1 MLYMAGFCRVYRFRQ
16 VVAPVQQEGM
26 KMEGCVKDFL
36 QKKGYTINDKALEVI
51 RRCDDWY
58 SNRQI
63 KDFHERR
70 TLNGIPY
77 ELSRLNF
84 GKRCCSDDANLCE
97 VLEINA
103 GDGEQADYVAA
114 VLSRSEFN
122 TQYRKQ
128 LEKTSADGTT
138 ACYIRLDKATFMDN
152 GTVQGGEIRLNYTE
166 ADAFMPLTVENDIVT
181 EAAFSG
187 SSLSKGKKQTTLV
200 MFVIGDNGL
209 YTAETHLFDDK
220 GREIKEQEAIV
231 QLGDVKPFAVMRNA
245 EVNNLDDM
253 EGYGLPKLWDA
264 IPALKAVDLCYNV
277 LFSDLDKAEKII
289 LINELLCEFDE
300 NGKPKLTP
308 EQKKLFVFTGEK
320 LPTEKGMIQEYNP
333 EIRIEQVTKSFELA
347 LSLLSMSFGYGTKK
361 YSFENGN
368 ITTATEYIGERQD
381 QMQELNRQR
390 QEAIR
395 YIQDICKA
403 VMWFANTF
411 QGKAFNLEQDILVDF
426 DDSYITDKE
435 AELERKRNDALSF
448 DIPELT
454 IWYLM
459 DAYSLTEQEARKMV
473 EVKLQQEEQQDAGS
487 ETED

>member
-1 MLYMAGFCRVYRFRQ
+1 
-16 VVAPVQQEGM
+16 
-26 KMEGCVKDFL
+26 MEGCVKGFL
-36 QKKGYTINDKALEVI
+36 QKKGYTVNDNALTVI
-51 RRCDDWY
+51 QACDDWY
-58 SNRQI
+58 SNRI
-63 KDFHERR
+63 IEDFHKRK

-77 ELSRLNF
+77 ELNRLNF

-103 GDGEQADYVAA
+103 GDGEQADFVNDA
-114 VLSRSEFN
+114 LGKSEFN

-138 ACYIRLDKATFMDN
+138 ACYIRLDNATFMDN
-152 GTVQGGEIRLNYTE
+152 GSVQGGTIKLNYVE

-187 SSLSKGKKQTTLV
+187 SSLAKGKKQTTLV
-200 MFVIGDNGL
+200 LFTLGENGM
-209 YTAETHLFDDK
+209 YTAETHIFDDK
-220 GREIKEQEAIV
+220 GNELKDLETIV

-253 EGYGLPKLWDA
+253 TGYGLPKLWDA
-264 IPALKAVDLCYNV
+264 IPALKVVDLCYNV

-289 LINELLCEFDE
+289 LINELLCEFDD
-300 NGKPKLTP
+300 NGRPRLTP

-320 LPTEKGMIQEYNP
+320 LPDEKGMIQEYNP
-333 EIRIEQVTKSFELA
+333 EIRIDQVTKAFELA

-361 YSFENGN
+361 YSFENGQ
-368 ITTATEYIGERQD
+368 ITTATEYVGERQD

-395 YIQDICKA
+395 YIQDICRA
-403 VMWFANTF
+403 MMWFANTF
-411 QGKAFNLEQDILVDF
+411 QGKAFNLDQEILVDF
-426 DDSYITDKE
+426 DDSYITDRE

-454 IWYLM
+454 VWYLM
-459 DAYSLTEQEARKMV
+459 DAYSLTEEEARKMV
-473 EVKLQQEEQQDAGS
+473 EAKQQEGDHNTDGEG
-487 ETED
+487 ED

>member
-1 MLYMAGFCRVYRFRQ
+1 
-16 VVAPVQQEGM
+16 
-26 KMEGCVKDFL
+26 MEGCVKDFL
-36 QKKGYTINDKALEVI
+36 QKKGYTVNDNALSKIQV
-51 RRCDDWY
+51 CDDWY
-58 SNRQI
+58 SNRI
-63 KDFHERR
+63 IEDFHKRK

-114 VLSRSEFN
+114 VLDGSKFN

-138 ACYIRLDKATFMDN
+138 ACYIRLDNVTFMDD
-152 GTVQGGEIRLNYTE
+152 GSVQGGEIKLNYVE
-166 ADAFMPLTVENDIVT
+166 ADAFLPLTVDNDIVT

-187 SSLSKGKKQTTLV
+187 STLV
-200 MFVIGDNGL
+200 KGRKQSTLVLFTIENGL
-209 YTAETHLFDDK
+209 YTAETHVFDDK
-220 GREIKEQEAIV
+220 GGEVKDKETIV

-264 IPALKAVDLCYNV
+264 IPALKVVDLCYNV

-289 LINELLCEFDE
+289 LVNELLCEFDD
-300 NGKPKLTP
+300 NGKPKMTT
-308 EQKKLFVFTGEK
+308 EQKKLFVLVGEK
-320 LPTEKGMIQEYNP
+320 LPDPQDEALIQEYNP
-333 EIRIEQVTKSFELA
+333 EIRIDQITKAFELA

-361 YSFENGN
+361 YSFENGQ
-368 ITTATEYIGERQD
+368 ITTATEYVGERQD

-403 VMWFANTF
+403 V
-411 QGKAFNLEQDILVDF
+411 K
-426 DDSYITDKE
+426 
-435 AELERKRNDALSF
+435 
-448 DIPELT
+448 
-454 IWYLM
+454 
-459 DAYSLTEQEARKMV
+459 YSLQGTTQGRYLTGGVPPVRFSM
-473 EVKLQQEEQQDAGS
+473 
-487 ETED
+487 

>member
-1 MLYMAGFCRVYRFRQ
+1 
-16 VVAPVQQEGM
+16 
-26 KMEGCVKDFL
+26 MESCVKNFL
-36 QKKGYTINDKALEVI
+36 SNKGYTVNDTALSLI
-51 RRCDDWY
+51 KRCDDWY
-58 SNRQI
+58 SNRVI
-63 KDFHERR
+63 DDFHKRR

-77 ELSRLNF
+77 EMSRLNF

-103 GDGEQADYVAA
+103 GDGEQANFVEE
-114 VLSRSEFN
+114 VLSKSEFN

-138 ACYIRLDKATFMDN
+138 ACYIRLDNATFMDDN
-152 GTVQGGEIRLNYTE
+152 SVRGGDIKLNYVE

-187 SSLSKGKKQTTLV
+187 SSLSKGKKQITLV
-200 MFVIGDNGL
+200 LFTIGDNGL
-209 YTAETHLFDDK
+209 YTAETHVFDDK
-220 GREIKEQEAIV
+220 GNELKELETIV

-253 EGYGLPKLWDA
+253 TGYGLPKLWNA
-264 IPALKAVDLCYNV
+264 IPVLKITDLCYNV

-300 NGKPKLTP
+300 NGKANMTQ
-308 EQKKLFVFTGEK
+308 EQKKLFVLMGEK
-320 LPTEKGMIQEYNP
+320 LPDEKDLVQEYNP
-333 EIRIEQVTKSFELA
+333 EIRIEQITKAFELA
-347 LSLLSMSFGYGTKK
+347 LSLLSMTFGYGTKK
-361 YSFENGN
+361 YSFENGQ

-390 QEAIR
+390 QEATR
-395 YIQDICKA
+395 YIQDICRA

-411 QGKAFNLEQDILVDF
+411 QGKSFNLDQDILVDF

-435 AELERKRNDALSF
+435 AELERKRNDAMSF

-454 IWYLM
+454 VWYLM
-459 DAYSLTEQEARKMV
+459 DAYSLTEQEARALVMK
-473 EVKLQQEEQQDAGS
+473 KQEE
-487 ETED
+487 EDQNTDGEEED

>member
-1 MLYMAGFCRVYRFRQ
+1 
-16 VVAPVQQEGM
+16 
-26 KMEGCVKDFL
+26 MESCVKNFL
-36 QKKGYTINDKALEVI
+36 SNKGYTVNDTALSLI
-51 RRCDDWY
+51 KRCDDWY
-58 SNRQI
+58 SNRVI
-63 KDFHERR
+63 DDFHKRR

-77 ELSRLNF
+77 EMSRLNF

-103 GDGEQADYVAA
+103 GDGEQADFVAN
-114 VLSRSEFN
+114 VLSKSEFN

-138 ACYIRLDKATFMDN
+138 ACYIRLDNATFMDDN
-152 GTVQGGEIRLNYTE
+152 SVRGGDIKLNYVE

-187 SSLSKGKKQTTLV
+187 SALSKGKKQITLV
-200 MFVIGDNGL
+200 LFTIGENGL
-209 YTAETHLFDDK
+209 YTAETHVFDDK
-220 GREIKEQEAIV
+220 GNELKELETIV

-253 EGYGLPKLWDA
+253 TGYGLPKLWNA
-264 IPALKAVDLCYNV
+264 IPVLKITDLCYNV

-300 NGKPKLTP
+300 NGKANMTQ
-308 EQKKLFVFTGEK
+308 EQKKLFVLMGEK
-320 LPTEKGMIQEYNP
+320 LPEEKDLVQEYNP
-333 EIRIEQVTKSFELA
+333 EIRIEQITKAFELA

-361 YSFENGN
+361 YSFENGQ

-390 QEAIR
+390 QEATR
-395 YIQDICKA
+395 YIQDICRA

-411 QGKAFNLEQDILVDF
+411 QGKSFNLDQDILVDF

-435 AELERKRNDALSF
+435 AELERKRNDAMSF

-454 IWYLM
+454 VWYLM
-459 DAYSLTEQEARKMV
+459 DAYSLTEQEARALVMK
-473 EVKLQQEEQQDAGS
+473 KQEE
-487 ETED
+487 EDQNTDGEEED

>member
-1 MLYMAGFCRVYRFRQ
+1 
-16 VVAPVQQEGM
+16 
-26 KMEGCVKDFL
+26 MESCVKNFL
-36 QKKGYTINDKALEVI
+36 SNKGYTVNDTALSLI
-51 RRCDDWY
+51 KKCDDWY
-58 SNRQI
+58 SNRVI
-63 KDFHERR
+63 DDFHKRR

-77 ELSRLNF
+77 EMSRLNF

-103 GDGEQADYVAA
+103 GDGEQADFVAN
-114 VLSRSEFN
+114 VLSKGEFN
-122 TQYRKQ
+122 MQYRKQ

-138 ACYIRLDKATFMDN
+138 ACYIRLDNATFMDDN
-152 GTVQGGEIRLNYTE
+152 SVRGGDIKLNYVE

-187 SSLSKGKKQTTLV
+187 SALSKGKKQITLV
-200 MFVIGDNGL
+200 LFTIGENGL
-209 YTAETHLFDDK
+209 YTAETHVFDDK
-220 GREIKEQEAIV
+220 GNELKELETIV

-253 EGYGLPKLWDA
+253 TGYGLPKLWNA
-264 IPALKAVDLCYNV
+264 IPVLKITDLCYNV

-300 NGKPKLTP
+300 NGKANMTQ
-308 EQKKLFVFTGEK
+308 EQKKLFVLMGEK
-320 LPTEKGMIQEYNP
+320 LPDEKDLVQEYNP
-333 EIRIEQVTKSFELA
+333 EIRIEQITKAFELA
-347 LSLLSMSFGYGTKK
+347 LSLLSMTFGYGTKK
-361 YSFENGN
+361 YSFENGQ

-390 QEAIR
+390 QEATR
-395 YIQDICKA
+395 YIQDICRA

-411 QGKAFNLEQDILVDF
+411 QGKSFNLDQDILVDF

-435 AELERKRNDALSF
+435 ADLERKRNDAMSF

-459 DAYSLTEQEARKMV
+459 DAYSLTEEEALALV
-473 EVKLQQEEQQDAGS
+473 EKKQEE
-487 ETED
+487 EDQNTDGEEED

>member
-1 MLYMAGFCRVYRFRQ
+1 
-16 VVAPVQQEGM
+16 
-26 KMEGCVKDFL
+26 MESCVKNFL
-36 QKKGYTINDKALEVI
+36 SNKGYTVNDTALSLI
-51 RRCDDWY
+51 KKCDDWY
-58 SNRQI
+58 SNRVI
-63 KDFHERR
+63 DDFHKRR

-77 ELSRLNF
+77 EMSRLNF

-103 GDGEQADYVAA
+103 GDGEQADFVAN
-114 VLSRSEFN
+114 VLSKSEFN

-138 ACYIRLDKATFMDN
+138 ACYIRLDNATFMDDN
-152 GTVQGGEIRLNYTE
+152 SVRGGDIKLNYVE

-187 SSLSKGKKQTTLV
+187 STLSKGKKQITLV
-200 MFVIGDNGL
+200 LFTIGENGL
-209 YTAETHLFDDK
+209 YTAETHVFDDK
-220 GREIKEQEAIV
+220 GNELKELETIV

-253 EGYGLPKLWDA
+253 TGYGLPKLWNA
-264 IPALKAVDLCYNV
+264 IPVLKITDLCYNV

-300 NGKPKLTP
+300 NGKANMTQ
-308 EQKKLFVFTGEK
+308 EQKKLFVLMGEK
-320 LPTEKGMIQEYNP
+320 LPDEKDLVQEYNP
-333 EIRIEQVTKSFELA
+333 EIRIEQITKAFELA
-347 LSLLSMSFGYGTKK
+347 LSLLSMTFGYGTKK
-361 YSFENGN
+361 YSFENGQ

-390 QEAIR
+390 QEATR
-395 YIQDICKA
+395 YIQDICRA

-411 QGKAFNLEQDILVDF
+411 QGKSFNLDQDILVDF

-435 AELERKRNDALSF
+435 ADLERKRNDAMSF

-454 IWYLM
+454 VWYLM
-459 DAYSLTEQEARKMV
+459 DAYSLTEQEARALVMK
-473 EVKLQQEEQQDAGS
+473 KQEE
-487 ETED
+487 EDQNTDGEEED

>member
-1 MLYMAGFCRVYRFRQ
+1 
-16 VVAPVQQEGM
+16 
-26 KMEGCVKDFL
+26 MESCVKEFL
-36 QKKGYTINDKALEVI
+36 QKKGYTVNDDALTVI
-51 RRCDDWY
+51 KTCDDWY
-58 SNRQI
+58 SNRLI
-63 KDFHERR
+63 EDFHKRK

-77 ELSRLNF
+77 ELNRLNF

-97 VLEINA
+97 ILEINA
-103 GDGEQADYVAA
+103 GNGEQANFVND
-114 VLSRSEFN
+114 VLGKSEFN

-138 ACYIRLDKATFMDN
+138 ACYIRLDNATFMDN
-152 GTVQGGEIRLNYTE
+152 GSVQGGTIRLNYVE

-181 EAAFSG
+181 EAAFSV
-187 SSLSKGKKQTTLV
+187 SNLNKGKKQTTLV
-200 MFVIGDNGL
+200 LFTLSENGL
-209 YTAETHLFDDK
+209 YVAETHVFDDK
-220 GREIKEQEAIV
+220 GNELKDRETIV
-231 QLGDVKPFAVMRNA
+231 QLGEVKPFAVMRNA

-253 EGYGLPKLWDA
+253 TGYGLPKLWDA
-264 IPALKAVDLCYNV
+264 IPALKVVDLCYNV

-289 LINELLCEFDE
+289 LINELLCEFDD
-300 NGKPKLTP
+300 NGRPRLTP

-320 LPTEKGMIQEYNP
+320 LPDEKGMIQEYNP
-333 EIRIEQVTKSFELA
+333 EIRIEQVTKAFELA

-361 YSFENGN
+361 YSFENGQ
-368 ITTATEYIGERQD
+368 ITTATEYVGERQD

-395 YIQDICKA
+395 YIQDICRA

-435 AELERKRNDALSF
+435 AELERKRNDALAF

-454 IWYLM
+454 VWYLM
-459 DAYSLTEQEARKMV
+459 DAYSLNEEEARKLV
-473 EVKLQQEEQQDAGS
+473 EARQEEEQKKDG
-487 ETED
+487 EDED

>member
-1 MLYMAGFCRVYRFRQ
+1 
-16 VVAPVQQEGM
+16 
-26 KMEGCVKDFL
+26 MEGCVKDFL
-36 QKKGYTINDKALEVI
+36 QKKGYTVNDNALTVI
-51 RRCDDWY
+51 QACDDWY
-58 SNRQI
+58 SNRI
-63 KDFHERR
+63 IEDFHKRK

-77 ELSRLNF
+77 ELNRLSF

-103 GDGEQADYVAA
+103 GDGEQADFVNDA
-114 VLSRSEFN
+114 LGKSEFN
-122 TQYRKQ
+122 NQYRKQ

-138 ACYIRLDKATFMDN
+138 ACYIRLDNATFMDN
-152 GTVQGGEIRLNYTE
+152 GSVQGGSIKLNYVE

-187 SSLSKGKKQTTLV
+187 SALSKGKKQTTLV
-200 MFVIGDNGL
+200 LFTLGENGM
-209 YTAETHLFDDK
+209 YTAETQVFDDK
-220 GREIKEQEAIV
+220 GNEIKDMETIV

-253 EGYGLPKLWDA
+253 TGYGLPKLWDA
-264 IPALKAVDLCYNV
+264 IPALKVVDLCYNV

-300 NGKPKLTP
+300 NGKPRLTP

-320 LPTEKGMIQEYNP
+320 LPEEEGMIQEYNP
-333 EIRIEQVTKSFELA
+333 EIRIEQVTKAFELA

-361 YSFENGN
+361 YSFENGQ
-368 ITTATEYIGERQD
+368 ITTATEYVGERQD

-395 YIQDICKA
+395 YIQDICRA

-411 QGKAFNLEQDILVDF
+411 QGKAFNLEQEILVDF
-426 DDSYITDKE
+426 DDSYITDRE

-454 IWYLM
+454 VWYLM
-459 DAYSLTEQEARKMV
+459 DAYSLTEEEARKMV
-473 EVKLQQEEQQDAGS
+473 EAKQQEEEQNTDG
-487 ETED
+487 EDED

>member
-1 MLYMAGFCRVYRFRQ
+1 
-16 VVAPVQQEGM
+16 
-26 KMEGCVKDFL
+26 MEGCVKDFL
-36 QKKGYTINDKALEVI
+36 QKKGYTVNDNALAVI
-51 RRCDDWY
+51 QVCDDWY
-58 SNRQI
+58 ANRVI
-63 KDFHERR
+63 EDFHKRK
-70 TLNGIPY
+70 TINAVPY

-103 GDGEQADYVAA
+103 GDGEQGDFVND
-114 VLSRSEFN
+114 VLAKSEFN

-138 ACYIRLDKATFMDN
+138 ACYIRLDNATFMDN
-152 GTVQGGEIRLNYTE
+152 NSVQGGAIRLNYVE

-187 SSLSKGKKQTTLV
+187 STLVKGKKQTTLV
-200 MFVIGDNGL
+200 LFIRDDNGM
-209 YTAETHLFDDK
+209 YTAETHIFDDK
-220 GREIKEQEAIV
+220 GNELRDLETIV

-253 EGYGLPKLWDA
+253 EGYGLPKLRNA
-264 IPALKAVDLCYNV
+264 IPVLKVVDLCYNV

-289 LINELLCEFDE
+289 LVNELLCEFD
-300 NGKPKLTP
+300 NDGKPKLTP

-320 LPTEKGMIQEYNP
+320 LPEEKSMIQEYNP
-333 EIRIEQVTKSFELA
+333 EIRIEQVTKAFELA
-347 LSLLSMSFGYGTKK
+347 LSMLSMSFGYGTKK
-361 YSFENGN
+361 YSFENGQ
-368 ITTATEYIGERQD
+368 ITTATEYVGERQD

-395 YIQDICKA
+395 YIQDICRA

-411 QGKAFNLEQDILVDF
+411 QGKSFNLDQEILVDF
-426 DDSYITDKE
+426 DDSYITDRE

-454 IWYLM
+454 VWYLM
-459 DAYSLTEQEARKMV
+459 DAYSLTEEDARKLV
-473 EVKLQQEEQQDAGS
+473 EAKVEKEEQDTGG
-487 ETED
+487 EDED

>member
-1 MLYMAGFCRVYRFRQ
+1 
-16 VVAPVQQEGM
+16 
-26 KMEGCVKDFL
+26 MEQCVKNFL
-36 QKKGYTINDKALEVI
+36 QKKGYTVNDKALTVI
-51 RRCDDWY
+51 QACDDWY
-58 SNRQI
+58 SNRVI
-63 KDFHERR
+63 EDFHKRK

-77 ELSRLNF
+77 ELNRLNF

-103 GDGEQADYVAA
+103 GDGEQGNFVNE
-114 VLSRSEFN
+114 VLNKSEFN

-138 ACYIRLDKATFMDN
+138 ACYIRLDNATFMDN
-152 GTVQGGEIRLNYTE
+152 NSVKGGTIKLNYVE
-166 ADAFMPLTVENDIVT
+166 ADAFMPLTVENDIVI

-187 SSLSKGKKQTTLV
+187 SGLSKGKKQTTLV
-200 MFVIGDNGL
+200 LFTLGDNGL
-209 YTAETHLFDDK
+209 YTAETHVFDDK
-220 GREIKEQEAIV
+220 GNELTDQETIV

-253 EGYGLPKLWDA
+253 TGYGLPKLWDA
-264 IPALKAVDLCYNV
+264 IPALKVVDLCYNV

-289 LINELLCEFDE
+289 LINELLCEFD
-300 NGKPKLTP
+300 NDGKPKLTT

-320 LPTEKGMIQEYNP
+320 LPEEKGMIQEYNP
-333 EIRIEQVTKSFELA
+333 EIRIEPVTKSFELA

-361 YSFENGN
+361 YSFENGQ
-368 ITTATEYIGERQD
+368 ITTATEYVGERQD

-395 YIQDICKA
+395 YIQDICRA

-411 QGKAFNLEQDILVDF
+411 QGKAFNLDQEILVDF
-426 DDSYITDKE
+426 DDSYITDRE
-435 AELERKRNDALSF
+435 AELERKRNDALAF

-454 IWYLM
+454 VWYLM
-459 DAYSLTEQEARKMV
+459 DAYSLSEEEARELV
-473 EVKLQQEEQQDAGS
+473 EAKVEKEEQDTGG
-487 ETED
+487 EDED

>member
-1 MLYMAGFCRVYRFRQ
+1 
-16 VVAPVQQEGM
+16 
-26 KMEGCVKDFL
+26 MEGCVKDFL
-36 QKKGYTINDKALEVI
+36 QKKGYTVNDNALAVI
-51 RRCDDWY
+51 QVCDDWY
-58 SNRQI
+58 ANRVI
-63 KDFHERR
+63 EDFHKRK
-70 TLNGIPY
+70 TINAVPY

-103 GDGEQADYVAA
+103 GDGEQGDFVNDT
-114 VLSRSEFN
+114 LGKSEFN

-138 ACYIRLDKATFMDN
+138 ACYIRLDNATFMDN
-152 GTVQGGEIRLNYTE
+152 NSVQGGTIKLNYVE

-187 SSLSKGKKQTTLV
+187 STLVKGKKQTTLV
-200 MFVIGDNGL
+200 LFIRDDNGM
-209 YTAETHLFDDK
+209 YTAETHIFDDK
-220 GREIKEQEAIV
+220 GNELRDLETIV

-253 EGYGLPKLWDA
+253 EGYGLPKLRNA
-264 IPALKAVDLCYNV
+264 IPVLKVVDLCYNV

-289 LINELLCEFDE
+289 LVNELLCEFD
-300 NGKPKLTP
+300 NDGKPKLTP

-320 LPTEKGMIQEYNP
+320 LPEEKSMIQEYNP
-333 EIRIEQVTKSFELA
+333 EIRIEQVTKAFELA

-361 YSFENGN
+361 YSFENGQ
-368 ITTATEYIGERQD
+368 ITTATEYVGERQD

-395 YIQDICKA
+395 YIRDICLA

-411 QGKAFNLEQDILVDF
+411 QGKSFNLDQEILVDF
-426 DDSYITDKE
+426 DDSYITDRE

-454 IWYLM
+454 VWYLM
-459 DAYSLTEQEARKMV
+459 DAYSLTEEDARKLV
-473 EVKLQQEEQQDAGS
+473 EAKVEKEEQDTGG
-487 ETED
+487 EDED

>member
-1 MLYMAGFCRVYRFRQ
+1 
-16 VVAPVQQEGM
+16 
-26 KMEGCVKDFL
+26 MESCVKNFL
-36 QKKGYTINDKALEVI
+36 SNKGYTVNDTALSLI
-51 RRCDDWY
+51 KKCDDWY
-58 SNRQI
+58 SNRVI
-63 KDFHERR
+63 DDFHKRR

-77 ELSRLNF
+77 EMSRLNF

-103 GDGEQADYVAA
+103 GDGEQADFVAN
-114 VLSRSEFN
+114 VLSKSEFN

-138 ACYIRLDKATFMDN
+138 ACYIRLDNATFMDDN
-152 GTVQGGEIRLNYTE
+152 SVRGGDIKLNYVE

-187 SSLSKGKKQTTLV
+187 SSLSKGKKQITLV
-200 MFVIGDNGL
+200 LFTIGENGL
-209 YTAETHLFDDK
+209 YTAETHVFDDK
-220 GREIKEQEAIV
+220 GNELKELETIV

-253 EGYGLPKLWDA
+253 TGYGLPKLWNA
-264 IPALKAVDLCYNV
+264 IPVLKITDLCYNV

-300 NGKPKLTP
+300 NGKANMTQ
-308 EQKKLFVFTGEK
+308 EQKKLFVLMGEK
-320 LPTEKGMIQEYNP
+320 LPEEKDLVQEYNP
-333 EIRIEQVTKSFELA
+333 EIRIEQITKAFELA
-347 LSLLSMSFGYGTKK
+347 LSLLSMTFGYGTKK
-361 YSFENGN
+361 YSFENGQ

-390 QEAIR
+390 QEATR
-395 YIQDICKA
+395 YIQDICRA

-411 QGKAFNLEQDILVDF
+411 QGKSFNLDQDIIVDF

-435 AELERKRNDALSF
+435 AELERKRNDAMSF

-459 DAYSLTEQEARKMV
+459 DAYSLTEQEARALVMK
-473 EVKLQQEEQQDAGS
+473 KQEE
-487 ETED
+487 EDQNTDGEEED

>member
-1 MLYMAGFCRVYRFRQ
+1 
-16 VVAPVQQEGM
+16 
-26 KMEGCVKDFL
+26 MEGCVKDFL
-36 QKKGYTINDKALEVI
+36 QKKGYTVNDNALAVI
-51 RRCDDWY
+51 RVCDDWY
-58 SNRQI
+58 SNRVI
-63 KDFHERR
+63 ENFHKRK

-77 ELSRLNF
+77 ELNRLNF

-103 GDGEQADYVAA
+103 GDGEQADYVKD
-114 VLSRSEFN
+114 VLDGSRFN

-138 ACYIRLDKATFMDN
+138 ACYIRLDNATFMDN
-152 GTVQGGEIRLNYTE
+152 GSVQGGTIKLNYVE

-187 SSLSKGKKQTTLV
+187 SELSKGKKQTTLV
-200 MFVIGDNGL
+200 LFTLGDNGL
-209 YTAETHLFDDK
+209 YTAETHVFDDK
-220 GREIKEQEAIV
+220 GDELKDMETIV

-253 EGYGLPKLWDA
+253 TGYGLPKLWGA
-264 IPALKAVDLCYNV
+264 IPALKVVDLCYNV

-320 LPTEKGMIQEYNP
+320 LPEEKGMIQEYNP

-361 YSFENGN
+361 YSFENNGQMA
-368 ITTATEYIGERQD
+368 TATEFVLSRQD

-426 DDSYITDKE
+426 DDSCITDKE

-448 DIPELT
+448 DIPELK
-454 IWYLM
+454 IWYLT
-459 DAYSLTEQEARKMV
+459 DAYSLTEEEARKLV
-473 EVKLQQEEQQDAGS
+473 EAKQQEEEQDTDG
-487 ETED
+487 EEED

>member
-1 MLYMAGFCRVYRFRQ
+1 
-16 VVAPVQQEGM
+16 
-26 KMEGCVKDFL
+26 MEGCVKEFL
-36 QKKGYTINDKALEVI
+36 QKKGYTVNDNALTVI
-51 RRCDDWY
+51 QACDDWY
-58 SNRQI
+58 SNRVI
-63 KDFHERR
+63 EDFHKRK

-77 ELSRLNF
+77 ELNRLSF

-103 GDGEQADYVAA
+103 GDGEQADFVNDA
-114 VLSRSEFN
+114 LGKSEFN

-128 LEKTSADGTT
+128 LEKTSADGTV
-138 ACYIRLDKATFMDN
+138 ACYIRLDNATFMDN
-152 GTVQGGEIRLNYTE
+152 GSVQGGTIRLNYVE

-187 SSLSKGKKQTTLV
+187 SNLNKGKKQTTLV
-200 MFVIGDNGL
+200 LFTLGENGL
-209 YTAETHLFDDK
+209 YVAETHVFDDK
-220 GREIKEQEAIV
+220 GNELKDMETIV
-231 QLGDVKPFAVMRNA
+231 QLGEVKPFAVMRNA

-253 EGYGLPKLWDA
+253 TGYGLPKLWDA
-264 IPALKAVDLCYNV
+264 IPALKVVDLCYNV

-289 LINELLCEFDE
+289 LINELLCEFDD
-300 NGKPKLTP
+300 NGKPRLTP

-320 LPTEKGMIQEYNP
+320 LPDEKGMIQEYNP
-333 EIRIEQVTKSFELA
+333 EIRIEQVTKAFELA

-361 YSFENGN
+361 YSFENGQ
-368 ITTATEYIGERQD
+368 ITTATEYVGERQD

-395 YIQDICKA
+395 YIQDICRA

-411 QGKAFNLEQDILVDF
+411 QGKAFNLEQEILVDF
-426 DDSYITDKE
+426 DDSYITDRE

-454 IWYLM
+454 VWYLM
-459 DAYSLTEQEARKMV
+459 DAYSLTEEEARKMV
-473 EVKLQQEEQQDAGS
+473 EAKQQEEEQNTDG
-487 ETED
+487 EDED

>member
-1 MLYMAGFCRVYRFRQ
+1 
-16 VVAPVQQEGM
+16 
-26 KMEGCVKDFL
+26 MESCVKNFL
-36 QKKGYTINDKALEVI
+36 SNKGYTVNDTALSLI
-51 RRCDDWY
+51 KRCDDWY
-58 SNRQI
+58 SNRVI
-63 KDFHERR
+63 DDFHKRR

-77 ELSRLNF
+77 EMSRLNF

-103 GDGEQADYVAA
+103 GDGEQANFVEE
-114 VLSRSEFN
+114 VLSKSEFN

-138 ACYIRLDKATFMDN
+138 ACYIRLDNATFMDDN
-152 GTVQGGEIRLNYTE
+152 SVRGGDIKLNYVE

-187 SSLSKGKKQTTLV
+187 SSLSKGKKQITLV
-200 MFVIGDNGL
+200 LFTIGENSM
-209 YTAETHLFDDK
+209 YTAETHVFDDK
-220 GREIKEQEAIV
+220 GNELKELETIV

-253 EGYGLPKLWDA
+253 TGYGLPKLWNA
-264 IPALKAVDLCYNV
+264 IPVLKITDLCYNV

-300 NGKPKLTP
+300 NGKANMTQ
-308 EQKKLFVFTGEK
+308 EQKKLFVLMGEK
-320 LPTEKGMIQEYNP
+320 LPEEKDLVQEYNP
-333 EIRIEQVTKSFELA
+333 EIRIEQITKAFELA
-347 LSLLSMSFGYGTKK
+347 LSLLSMTFGYGTKK
-361 YSFENGN
+361 YSFENGQ

-390 QEAIR
+390 QEATR
-395 YIQDICKA
+395 YIQDICRA

-411 QGKAFNLEQDILVDF
+411 QGKSFNLDQDILVDF

-435 AELERKRNDALSF
+435 AELERKRNDAMSF

-454 IWYLM
+454 VWYLM
-459 DAYSLTEQEARKMV
+459 DAYSLTEQEARALVMK
-473 EVKLQQEEQQDAGS
+473 KQEE
-487 ETED
+487 EDQNTDGEEED

>member
-1 MLYMAGFCRVYRFRQ
+1 
-16 VVAPVQQEGM
+16 
-26 KMEGCVKDFL
+26 MEGCVKDFL
-36 QKKGYTINDKALEVI
+36 QKKGYTVNDNALSKIQV
-51 RRCDDWY
+51 CDDWY
-58 SNRQI
+58 SNRI
-63 KDFHERR
+63 IEDFHKRK
-70 TLNGIPY
+70 TLNGIQY

-114 VLSRSEFN
+114 VLDGSKFN

-138 ACYIRLDKATFMDN
+138 ACYIRLDNVTFMDD
-152 GTVQGGEIRLNYTE
+152 GSVQGGEIKLNYVE
-166 ADAFMPLTVENDIVT
+166 ADAFLPLTVDNDIVT

-187 SSLSKGKKQTTLV
+187 STLV
-200 MFVIGDNGL
+200 KGRKQSTLVLFTIENGL
-209 YTAETHLFDDK
+209 YTAETHVFDDK
-220 GREIKEQEAIV
+220 GGEVKDKETIV

-264 IPALKAVDLCYNV
+264 IPALKVVDLCYNV

-289 LINELLCEFDE
+289 LVNELLCEFDD
-300 NGKPKLTP
+300 NGKPKMTT
-308 EQKKLFVFTGEK
+308 EQKKLFVLVGEK
-320 LPTEKGMIQEYNP
+320 LPDPQDEALIQEYNP
-333 EIRIEQVTKSFELA
+333 EIRIDQITKAFELA

-361 YSFENGN
+361 YSFENGQ
-368 ITTATEYIGERQD
+368 ITTATEYVGERQD

-411 QGKAFNLEQDILVDF
+411 QGKAFNLEQEILVDF

-448 DIPELT
+448 DIPKLT
-454 IWYLM
+454 VWYLM
-459 DAYSLTEQEARKMV
+459 DAYSLTEEEATKL
-473 EVKLQQEEQQDAGS
+473 VKEKIQEEEEQPTG
-487 ETED
+487 EDED

>member
-1 MLYMAGFCRVYRFRQ
+1 
-16 VVAPVQQEGM
+16 
-26 KMEGCVKDFL
+26 MEGCVKDFL
-36 QKKGYTINDKALEVI
+36 QKKGYTVNDNALAVI
-51 RRCDDWY
+51 QVCDDWY
-58 SNRQI
+58 ANRVI
-63 KDFHERR
+63 EDFHKRK
-70 TLNGIPY
+70 TINAVPY

-103 GDGEQADYVAA
+103 GDGEQGDFVND
-114 VLSRSEFN
+114 VLAKSEFN

-138 ACYIRLDKATFMDN
+138 ACYIRLDNATFMDN
-152 GTVQGGEIRLNYTE
+152 NSVQGGAIRLNYVE

-187 SSLSKGKKQTTLV
+187 STLVKGKKQTTLV
-200 MFVIGDNGL
+200 LFIRGDNGM
-209 YTAETHLFDDK
+209 YTAETHIFDDK
-220 GREIKEQEAIV
+220 GNELRDLETIV

-253 EGYGLPKLWDA
+253 EGYGLPKLRNA
-264 IPALKAVDLCYNV
+264 IPVLKVVDLCYNV

-289 LINELLCEFDE
+289 LVNELLCEFDKD
-300 NGKPKLTP
+300 GKPKLTP

-320 LPTEKGMIQEYNP
+320 LPEEKSMIQEYNP
-333 EIRIEQVTKSFELA
+333 EIRIEQVTKAFELA

-361 YSFENGN
+361 YSFENGQ
-368 ITTATEYIGERQD
+368 ITTATEYVGERQD

-395 YIQDICKA
+395 YIRDICLA

-411 QGKAFNLEQDILVDF
+411 QGKAFDLDTDILVDF

-459 DAYSLTEQEARKMV
+459 DAYSLTEEDARKLV
-473 EVKLQQEEQQDAGS
+473 EAKVEKEEQDTGG
-487 ETED
+487 EDED